1 MCVTGLILQMG
12 KLSLR
17 GGNVFTHTKEQVK
30 RQVEVLS
37 GKSLSA
43 GFLRA
48 PFGSLFS
55 PQMVVAGKSC
65 VPPHHAAPPHGK
77 QIQKQL
83 CPRPGAARTS
93 LQKVFTR
100 GNSQHR
106 EAMASKLLATA
117 ANLQKAWCSVCR
129 SSRDSP
135 HSLSA
140 CSPEAFFSFCNPMR
154 ARYPTGLHING
165 KWGEGQEW
173 RPLEDSV
180 PFSPVPEI
188 LRHLSEML
196 STPHPCSTL
205 KSTRMLREKERAEK
219 LGEMPT
225 GALID

>member
-1 MCVTGLILQMG
+1 MCVIDLILQMG

-30 RQVEVLS
+30 PQVEVLS

-48 PFGSLFS
+48 PLALCFHPKWWWQGNPVS
-55 PQMVVAGKSC
+55 P
-65 VPPHHAAPPHGK
+65 PPTMLHLPMESEYRSNCAQGQGH
-77 QIQKQL
+77 
-83 CPRPGAARTS
+83 S
-93 LQKVFTR
+93 LQKVFTC

-106 EAMASKLLATA
+106 EAMASKLLAMA

-140 CSPEAFFSFCNPMR
+140 CSPEAFFSFCNPIR
-154 ARYPTGLHING
+154 ARYPTRLHING
-165 KWGEGQEW
+165 KWKEGQEW
-173 RPLEDSV
+173 RPLEYSIQ
-180 PFSPVPEI
+180 FSPVPEI
-188 LRHLSEML
+188 LRHLSEMP

-205 KSTRMLREKERAEK
+205 KSTHMLR
-219 LGEMPT
+219 
-225 GALID
+225 